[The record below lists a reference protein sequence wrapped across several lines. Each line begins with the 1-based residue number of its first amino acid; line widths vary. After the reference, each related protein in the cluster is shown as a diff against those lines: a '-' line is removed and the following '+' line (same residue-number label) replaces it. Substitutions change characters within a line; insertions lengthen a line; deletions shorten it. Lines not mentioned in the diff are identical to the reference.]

1 MPPSG
6 QRGYVV
12 AMERKATPEDIDA
25 ICRGLPEVELGIS
38 WGDRPTYKV
47 PRGPKGRGFVLYRA
61 PHKTAVDP
69 DTGEQYRD
77 LLVIMVPDDA
87 AKAALVEDDSL
98 PFFTVPH
105 FNGYNA
111 VLVQESRLGE
121 IARDELAEILVEA
134 WATRAPKKLAAEFFA
149 GQ

>member
-1 MPPSG
+1 
-6 QRGYVV
+6 
-12 AMERKATPEDIDA
+12 MERKATPEDIDA

-87 AKAALVEDDSL
+87 AKAALVE
-98 PFFTVPH
+98 
-105 FNGYNA
+105 
-111 VLVQESRLGE
+111 ESRLGE

-134 WATRAPKKLAAEFFA
+134 WAARAPKKLAAEFFA
-149 GQ
+149 GR